1 MTEEMLRLYWE
12 ARDLKPFL
20 SQKGYLLDIKEYIID
35 DTPEGLLDAARRY
48 NDELYDS
55 LSGQEDSLGY
65 EF

>member
-1 MTEEMLRLYWE
+1 MTEEMLRFYWE